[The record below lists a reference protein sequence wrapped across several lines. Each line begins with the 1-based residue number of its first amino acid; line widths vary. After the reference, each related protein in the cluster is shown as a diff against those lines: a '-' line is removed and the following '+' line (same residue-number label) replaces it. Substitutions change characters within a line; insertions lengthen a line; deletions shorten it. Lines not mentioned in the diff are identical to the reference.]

1 MTLVHETTV
10 RGNRQDNYPTR
21 IDGSPTP
28 MARPDPTVWPAES
41 NERPA
46 GPFDAAELAAYNA
59 DGCIVVQGLLSAEE
73 VLSYSTEVARLMSDE
88 RLVTDERTVVD
99 KESHQIRS
107 IFAVHEISPLI
118 AELVRD
124 PRVVDR
130 ARQVLGSDVYV
141 HQSRVTYLP
150 GFRGRGF
157 FWHSD
162 FETWHA
168 EDGMPAP
175 RACGMSIALTDSRPF
190 NGGLMVMPGSHRTFV
205 PCVGATPED
214 HYQESLREQEIGV
227 PSESDLTTLAGEH
240 GIAQFTGPAGDA
252 LLFDANIMHASGNNI
267 TPMPRSNIFVVFN
280 SVRNTLVEPYAAAAP
295 RPPFL
300 ASRDPTPVGR

>member
-1 MTLVHETTV
+1 MTLVDETTV
-10 RGNRQDNYPTR
+10 PESRQDMYPTR
-21 IDGSPTP
+21 LEGQPTP
-28 MARPDPTVWPAES
+28 MVRPDPTVWPADS
-41 NERPA
+41 GERPA
-46 GPFDAAELAAYNA
+46 GPFDAAALAAYNA
-59 DGCIVVQGLLSAEE
+59 DGCAIVQGLLSPAE
-73 VLSYSTEVARLMSDE
+73 VGSYSAELARLTSDE
-88 RLVTDERTVVD
+88 SLATDERSVVE
-99 KESHQIRS
+99 KESREIRS

-141 HQSRVTYLP
+141 HQSRINYMP

-157 FWHSD
+157 YWHSD

-168 EDGMPAP
+168 EDGMATP
-175 RACGMSIALTDSRPF
+175 RACSMSIALTDNHPF
-190 NGGLMVMPGSHRTFV
+190 NGGLMVMPGSHRTYV
-205 PCVGATPED
+205 PCAGATPED

-227 PSESDLTTLAGEH
+227 PSESDLTALATEH

-252 LLFDANIMHASGNNI
+252 LLFDSNIMHGSGNNI

-280 SVRNTLVEPYAAAAP
+280 SVHNALGEPYSAP
-295 RPPFL
+295 RPRPEFV
-300 ASRDPTPVGR
+300 ASRDFTPVGR